1 MEKIVINFLKEL
13 GYENNVIDD
22 EQEKRVNNWL
32 ELFGGKTKQHN
43 YTIYNGKKLCK
54 RTYKS
59 LNIAS
64 QSCGDLSDFFFNE
77 KLDITIDK
85 EDVQEKLKE
94 CLEQNNFLANSN
106 KLMQLV
112 KALGTGAYVS
122 YLEDKVLK
130 INYINATN
138 IVILEADKDGV
149 QGVLFWSKR
158 KVLNGT
164 EFYINAHILEDN
176 GYVIHNRKYLQKKDS
191 SDYIEEELDES
202 IKTIETKSFIPKFAM
217 LFTPEVNNLDINSPY
232 GISCYANALDTIIAL
247 DRAYDSFDNEI
258 AMGRKRVYVPT
269 NAIQVNITES
279 GETVPAFDENDVVF
293 YAYPGKEN
301 DKLVESSFD
310 LRIEQLTQAIQGQL
324 NLYTSK
330 VGLGHNYYKFK
341 DGQAYVNTDN
351 ILSSNS
357 DVYRKIKK
365 QENIITQAITQ
376 LLYGIAELIGIKEE
390 FSVSVFYDD
399 SIIEDMEKTRLQA
412 QSEYNSKLISKA
424 QYYRDVYKLKEDEA
438 LEFAN
443 KMNEEIKSQT
453 ITDGEEFSFVE

>member
-1 MEKIVINFLKEL
+1 MEKIVTDFLNEL
-13 GYENNVIDD
+13 GYESSIIDKD
-22 EQEKRVNNWL
+22 QEKRVKNWL
-32 ELFGGKTKQHN
+32 EWYGGKTKQHN
-43 YTIYNGKKLCK
+43 YNVYNGKKYVK

-77 KLDITIDK
+77 KLDITIDN
-85 EDVQEKLKE
+85 EKTDEKIKE
-94 CLEQNNFLANSN
+94 CLEQNNFLENSN

-112 KALGTGAYVS
+112 KALGTGAYVP
-122 YLEDKVLK
+122 YLEDGVLK

-138 IVILEADKDGV
+138 VVILKADKSEVID
-149 QGVLFWSKR
+149 VLFWSKR

-164 EFYINAHILEDN
+164 ECYINVHILEDN
-176 GYVIHNRKYLQKKDS
+176 GYVIHNRKYLQKSGSENFEKIDLGE
-191 SDYIEEELDES
+191 IER
-202 IKTIETKSFIPKFAM
+202 IETKSFVPKFAL
-217 LFTPEVNNLDINSPY
+217 LFTAEVNNIDINSPY

-247 DRAYDSFDNEI
+247 DRAYDSFDNEV
-258 AMGRKRVYVPT
+258 ALGRKRVYVPT
-269 NAIQVNITES
+269 NALQFNINES
-279 GETVPAFDENDVVF
+279 GDTVPAFDENDVAF
-293 YAYPGKEN
+293 YAYPGKDN

-310 LRIEQLTQAIQGQL
+310 LRIEQLTQAIQAQL

-351 ILSSNS
+351 VLSSNS

-365 QENIITQAITQ
+365 QENIITRAITQ
-376 LLYGIAELIGIKEE
+376 LIYGIAELIGIKEK

-399 SIIEDMEKTRLQA
+399 TIIEDIEKTRLQA

-424 QYYRDVYKLKEDEA
+424 QYYRDVYKLKDEEA
-438 LEFAN
+438 LEFA
-443 KMNEEIKSQT
+443 KQMNEEIVDET
-453 ITDGEEFSFVE
+453 ITDGEELDFVE